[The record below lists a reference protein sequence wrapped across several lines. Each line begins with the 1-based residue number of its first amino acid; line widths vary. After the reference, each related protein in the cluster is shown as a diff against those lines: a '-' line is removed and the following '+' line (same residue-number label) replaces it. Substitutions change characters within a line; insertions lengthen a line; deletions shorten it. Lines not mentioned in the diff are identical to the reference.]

1 MTLELSNAAL
11 RLSSGQTLKLRD
23 SAGHT
28 ICASDGAVWIT
39 EENGRKDVILQAGG
53 CYRVE
58 TPGLTVVQAFA
69 DSAVVVN

>member
-1 MTLELSNAAL
+1 MTLELANAAL
-11 RLSSGQTLKLRD
+11 RLVRGQTLKLRD

-28 ICASDGAVWIT
+28 ICASEGAVWIT
-39 EENGRKDVILQAGG
+39 EENGRQDVILQPGG

-69 DSAVVVN
+69 DSAVVLN